1 MKKRV
6 LTFLLAAILLLST
19 AACGSAPAAETAAPA
34 VHTVT
39 DGAGHELAVPEDGAS
54 EKIASVYGTA
64 VPFIVAAGLADQ
76 VVAINC
82 KSNFWKEAA
91 EPLNA
96 AGTVGRGVVD
106 LEALAQSGAT
116 VLIHR
121 SNDDKTAEAVD
132 KLGLQTLCIR
142 AEDMQGIFDTLL
154 LLGEYFG
161 KTDRAQ
167 EVIDWMNAKFTAIDE
182 LVATV
187 PEEERATALVLGGE
201 TGRVAG
207 GDMIQTWM
215 IEKAG
220 GIPVAAEVENDANWI
235 TVGVE
240 TVFGWD
246 PEYLFCT
253 SSASLDYTVDELM
266 QDDAWSAMQCVVNDH
281 IAIIPSRLDTWD
293 MPGIAVVPGTF
304 WMLHQMYPELLS
316 AEALQ
321 AEIDEYYRFMFGKTF
336 DADYLGYEIA

>member
-1 MKKRV
+1 MKKRI
-6 LTFLLAAILLLST
+6 TALLLCLLMMFSA
-19 AACGSAPAAETAAPA
+19 AACGTASEGGEAPSGRTI
-34 VHTVT
+34 T
-39 DGAGHELAVPEDGAS
+39 DGAGQELVIPENGGE

-64 VPFIVAAGLADQ
+64 VPFIVAAGVADQ
-76 VVAINC
+76 VVAVNC
-82 KSNFWKEAA
+82 KSNFWKKAV
-91 EPLNA
+91 EPLDA

-106 LEALAQSGAT
+106 LEALAASGAT

-121 SNDDKTAEAVD
+121 SNDSKTVEAVS
-132 KLGLQTLCIR
+132 KLGIQTLCIT
-142 AEDMQGIFDTLL
+142 AEDMDGIYSTLRL
-154 LLGEYFG
+154 IGEYFG

-167 EVIDWMNAKFTAIDE
+167 EVIDWMNAKFDAIDE

-187 PEEERATALVLGGE
+187 PEEERPTALVLGGE

-240 TVFGWD
+240 TVFGWN

-266 QDDAWSAMQCVVNDH
+266 EDDAWSAMQCVTDDH
-281 IAIIPSRLDTWD
+281 IAVIPSKLDTWD

-304 WMLHQMYPELLS
+304 WMLHQMYPELLG

-336 DADYLGYEIA
+336 EADYLGYEIA